1 MLKTKKRIIAVI
13 CAAAAVFA
21 AAAAFFAAD
30 YYNLLPQKAYSDS
43 DFGIETVKSGSD
55 FNGNGT
61 DDYTDIMLGARADAL
76 NRPKYDGSYFA
87 GGYPSDGTGVCTD
100 VIWRAFKN
108 AGFSLRDMV
117 DADIRKRPEAYTR
130 IAEPDSNIDFRRVYN
145 LHVFFEEYAQS
156 LTADTNE
163 ISEFQPG
170 DIVIFGKDKH
180 IGIVSDRR
188 NKKGRPYI
196 IHNGGQPVREEDY
209 LKRDTVTAHY
219 RFDAALVPDGILKEW
234 RGQAE

>member
-30 YYNLLPQKAYSDS
+30 YYNLLPQKAYSAS

-76 NRPKYDGSYFA
+76 NRPEYDGSYFA
-87 GGYPSDGTGVCTD
+87 GGYPPDGTGVCTD

-180 IGIVSDRR
+180 IGIVSAGAIKRADR
-188 NKKGRPYI
+188 
-196 IHNGGQPVREEDY
+196 
-209 LKRDTVTAHY
+209 
-219 RFDAALVPDGILKEW
+219 ILFTTGDSPCA
-234 RGQAE
+234 RRTI